1 MIRQQVNLLAPMFR
15 KQRAVFSS
23 RITLLIFGIVAAAL
37 ALIYA
42 GSAWHAASLAAQEA
56 QLTVQR
62 DTANRRLNELAQ
74 QMQAQSRDKS
84 LDAQLTALAAERD
97 RKVQTLAALSQREF
111 GNTTGF
117 SPQFIGLARERLNG
131 LWLTRIEVSGHAIA
145 LDGVTLS
152 EELIPKY
159 LQKLGSE
166 SVFSGTEFSHA
177 TLSRAHEGGNQIQF
191 ELHTRVASSRG
202 GTP

>member
-15 KQRAVFSS
+15 KQRAVLSS
-23 RITLLIFGIVAAAL
+23 RMTLLACGVVAAVL
-37 ALIYA
+37 ALVYV
-42 GSAWHAASLAAQEA
+42 GSAWHNASLASEEA
-56 QLTVQR
+56 QLGARR
-62 DTANRRLNELAQ
+62 DAANQRLNELAQ
-74 QMQAQSRDKS
+74 QLQAQARDKS
-84 LDAQLTALAAERD
+84 LDAQIAVLTAERD
-97 RKVQTLAALSQREF
+97 RKSQTLAALSQREF

-152 EELIPKY
+152 EELIPRY

-166 SVFSGTEFSHA
+166 SVFAGTEFSHA

-191 ELHTRVASSRG
+191 ELHTRVASTGES
-202 GTP
+202 TP

>member
-15 KQRAVFSS
+15 KQKAVLSS
-23 RITLLIFGIVAAAL
+23 RMTLLAIGVVAGVL
-37 ALIYA
+37 ALVYV
-42 GSAWHAASLAAQEA
+42 GSAWHNASLASQET
-56 QLTVQR
+56 QLAARR
-62 DTANRRLNELAQ
+62 DAATQRLNELAQ
-74 QMQAQSRDKS
+74 ELQAQARDKS
-84 LDAQLTALAAERD
+84 LDAELTALTAERD
-97 RKVQTLAALSQREF
+97 RKAQTLAALSQREF

-117 SPQFIGLARERLNG
+117 SPQFIGLARERVNG
-131 LWLTRIEVSGHAIA
+131 LWLTRVEVSGHAIA

-191 ELHTRVASSRG
+191 ELHTRVAGNLERA
-202 GTP
+202 P